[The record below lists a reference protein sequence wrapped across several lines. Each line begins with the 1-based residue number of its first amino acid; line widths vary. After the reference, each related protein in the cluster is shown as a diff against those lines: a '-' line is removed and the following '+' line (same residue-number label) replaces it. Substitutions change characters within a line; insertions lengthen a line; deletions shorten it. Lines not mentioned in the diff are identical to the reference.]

1 MAVHSLADPGS
12 MHCHQERP
20 RSVAAWTIVI
30 PERLQ
35 EVFADLDA
43 EQAAAVS
50 ADAGPVC
57 ILAGAGTG
65 KTRAVTRRIA
75 YRVRRGD
82 LRGQHV
88 MAVTFTARAAGELRD
103 RLRQLG
109 VGGVNARTF
118 HAAALR
124 QLRYFGPRVFGN
136 DVPELLDSSWKFISI
151 AAARAGLQR
160 MDKTKN
166 RDLAAEIEW
175 ASSMRIEPEEYP
187 KAVHRMGRI
196 PPMDAEE
203 VAKVFAAYREA
214 KTRAG
219 VMDFADLLAHTASAI
234 EDHDDIADQ
243 IRGQYRLFVVDEYQ
257 DVNPLQQRL
266 LDAWL
271 GDREDLT
278 VVGDASQTIYTFNG
292 ATSSYLLNFTKRYPN
307 AAVTKLV
314 RDYRSTPQIV
324 SLANSVIADASG
336 DESAL
341 SLKLVGQRSSGPKPV
356 FDVYPDEATEAAGIA
371 QRCAKLIADGLSA
384 REIAVLYRTNAQSE
398 AYESAL
404 ADASVPTVVTGAQR
418 FFDRP
423 EIRNA
428 VIALRRAAVTD
439 TGEEPLRETVVT
451 ALEAIDWRPDDVV
464 SGGAARE
471 RHEAVAALVR
481 VADDHGDL
489 SLSQF
494 IEELGRRAASQHAP
508 TLDGV
513 TLASLHSAKG
523 LEWDVVFLAGL
534 AEGTIP
540 TSRARTAAQREEE
553 RRLLYVGITRAR
565 QELYLSYASVRSEG
579 GRSRDASSLL
589 DGHGFGV
596 SGAAPKSSRA
606 GTPRKSRGSK
616 RQACRVCGATLSDGR
631 TRKLGRCETCPSDL
645 DEALFERLRQW
656 RKETASEAGV
666 PAYVVFTDVTLTAI
680 AERRPRCAAEL
691 VAIAGIGQRK
701 LDQYG
706 DAVLEIVTQPS
717 TD

>member
-1 MAVHSLADPGS
+1 MA
-12 MHCHQERP
+12 EN
-20 RSVAAWTIVI
+20 
-30 PERLQ
+30 LQ
-35 EVFADLDA
+35 EVLADLDA

-50 ADAGPVC
+50 AGAGPVC

-88 MAVTFTARAAGELRD
+88 LAVTFTARAAGELRD

-124 QLRYFGPRVFGN
+124 QLRYFGPRVFGR
-136 DVPELLDSSWKFISI
+136 DVPELLDSGWKFVSI

-166 RDLAAEIEW
+166 RDLMSEIEW
-175 ASSMRIEPEEYP
+175 ASSMLIEPDDYP
-187 KAVHRMGRI
+187 QAVYRVGRI
-196 PPMDAEE
+196 PPMDSQE

-214 KTRAG
+214 KQRAG
-219 VMDFADLLAHTASAI
+219 VMDFGDLLAHTAAAI
-234 EDHDDIADQ
+234 ETHEDIAEQ

-271 GDREDLT
+271 GDRDDLT

-292 ATSSYLLNFTKRYPN
+292 ATSRYLLDFTKRYPN
-307 AAVTKLV
+307 ASVTKLV

-324 SLANSVIADASG
+324 SLANDVIADAAG

-356 FDVYPDEATEAAGIA
+356 FDTYSDEAAEAQAVA
-371 QRCAKLIADGLSA
+371 QRCAKLIADGVPA

-404 ADASVPTVVTGAQR
+404 ADAEVSTVVTGAQR

-428 VIALRRAAVTD
+428 VVALRRAAVTD
-439 TGEEPLRETVVT
+439 AGDQPLAPTVVT
-451 ALEAIDWRPDDVV
+451 ALESIDWRPDDVV
-464 SGGAARE
+464 PGGAARE

-481 VADDHGDL
+481 LATDHSEL

-494 IEELGRRAASQHAP
+494 IDELGRRAAAQHAP

-523 LEWDVVFLAGL
+523 LEWDVVFLVGL

-540 TSRARTAAQREEE
+540 TSRARTTAQREEE

-565 QELYLSYASVRSEG
+565 LELYLSYGLVRSEN
-579 GRSRDASSLL
+579 GRPRDPSSLL
-589 DGHGFGV
+589 DGHGFG
-596 SGAAPKSSRA
+596 GAAVKPQKAAGSGSSRKQ
-606 GTPRKSRGSK
+606 RSSK
-616 RQACRVCGATLSDGR
+616 RHACRVCGGTLSDGR

-680 AERRPRCAAEL
+680 AERRPRSVAEL
-691 VAIAGIGQRK
+691 VSIAGIGQRK

-706 DAVLEIVTQPS
+706 EAVLSIVTECS
-717 TD
+717 LK